1 MSSSQ
6 AASRRTVGDEI
17 TVANLDNVG
26 SSSSSGTFGSAMPAP
41 AVVGNEA
48 TASGTKG
55 IVLAVTFGKGRG
67 IVYVWGTCLSVE
79 NKGGKREQ
87 ATEGENNLLHRME

>member
-17 TVANLDNVG
+17 TVANLDNIG
-26 SSSSSGTFGSAMPAP
+26 SSTSSGTFGSAMPAP

-48 TASGTKG
+48 TASGAKG

-67 IVYVWGTCLSVE
+67 IVYVWSACLSLE
-79 NKGGKREQ
+79 DKG
-87 ATEGENNLLHRME
+87 

>member
-17 TVANLDNVG
+17 TVANLDNIG
-26 SSSSSGTFGSAMPAP
+26 SSTSSGTFGSAMPAP

-48 TASGTKG
+48 TASGAKG

-67 IVYVWGTCLSVE
+67 IVYEWSACLGLE
-79 NKGGKREQ
+79 NKG
-87 ATEGENNLLHRME
+87 